1 MDNQASDSRPLN
13 ATQRSGPQS
22 GQATN
27 SRAGSRTSS
36 RMSPQAN
43 PLHDNRADVPANA
56 AGGST
61 APPPPRDSTKPRKLR
76 VRSWSE
82 KPRQLLTAAIP
93 FTRAQAASRGITR
106 RALDD
111 GRKYQQLDYGVWV
124 EAAPTTRVVAPT
136 WADTEWIEERVKL
149 SGLACIDPNVV
160 ACNVTAARLYGLP
173 VPWNAD
179 TRMHVAREDKCLS
192 RYRKNVVFHRYE
204 WLRSENFFGLPLVT
218 VPQLFIELA
227 RVLTVRQLVEL
238 GDAAVGRWHGGPV
251 TTIDEI
257 RAELASRRRV
267 YGRLT
272 AESALDLV
280 RDDVDSPP
288 ETRLRLHLIDAGL
301 PEPLVHPAVMCALI
315 GTELHPDMGYPSIRL
330 AIEYEG
336 DHHRSS
342 PTQFAEDNR
351 RISALQAE
359 GWTVIRVSKGSDMS
373 EICRLI
379 AHHLRAGGLI

>member
-61 APPPPRDSTKPRKLR
+61 APPTPRDSTKPRKLR

-136 WADTEWIEERVKL
+136 WADTEWIERASEAVG
-149 SGLACIDPNVV
+149 SGLHRPECGRLQCHCGTVIWLAGAVECRYTDACGPRRQVPV
-160 ACNVTAARLYGLP
+160 QVSEECCLP
-173 VPWNAD
+173 SL
-179 TRMHVAREDKCLS
+179 RM
-192 RYRKNVVFHRYE
+192 
-204 WLRSENFFGLPLVT
+204 
-218 VPQLFIELA
+218 
-227 RVLTVRQLVEL
+227 
-238 GDAAVGRWHGGPV
+238 AAVGELLRPAARHG
-251 TTIDEI
+251 
-257 RAELASRRRV
+257 
-267 YGRLT
+267 T
-272 AESALDLV
+272 AVIHRTCAGADGQA
-280 RDDVDSPP
+280 
-288 ETRLRLHLIDAGL
+288 TRGA
-301 PEPLVHPAVMCALI
+301 
-315 GTELHPDMGYPSIRL
+315 
-330 AIEYEG
+330 
-336 DHHRSS
+336 
-342 PTQFAEDNR
+342 
-351 RISALQAE
+351 
-359 GWTVIRVSKGSDMS
+359 W
-373 EICRLI
+373 
-379 AHHLRAGGLI
+379 